1 MEHFRVINDTP
12 GERECRT
19 FEDYEW
25 PQALS
30 TFLGLMRYD
39 RKVSLVH
46 MGEEFEEE

>member
-1 MEHFRVINDTP
+1 MEQFRVQNDTP
-12 GERECRT
+12 GEAGCQI

-25 PQALS
+25 AEALS

-46 MGEEFEEE
+46 IGEEFEEE